1 MNRTEQFRRTV
12 IAEVADL
19 FSPVGRFWSGECL
32 REHCRIMSV
41 AAVLL
46 TGATAAAIGAIHAR
60 LYGHD
65 IFFLLDNGW
74 RTLHGQRVHVDYSSA
89 WGPLT
94 FLLIAAGL
102 AVSGG
107 SVAAVTY
114 ASAFF
119 AVVTGAWSAWLA
131 AGRSRSMTGIVF
143 PCFIALLAAAPFALG
158 DPPLWTSHGMV
169 YNRYGYALLGVIMLE
184 CFLPADES
192 HSRRRRLS
200 ESILTGCAV
209 AILLFLKVTYF
220 LVALPLL
227 GTSLLLWKPRRD
239 RALAYAAGFGATAI
253 VFLAYLRFNV
263 VAMANDLLA
272 AAAARS
278 GSLGV
283 RHEFTPL
290 FIGVVC
296 HLVPLAILAFG
307 CARLSTTPEGSAPPL
322 WRTLRYP
329 LAAFVVVAA
338 DGLLLITNAQL
349 PSYPLTAAFAL
360 VLLVSIDNALCSSV
374 PMSSTRKFA
383 SLFVLLAGFLFVP
396 LLLQQAAGLV
406 YGFVEARINPN
417 PPGLLRF
424 ESPRLRALVLYD
436 TAPDDIDRYSNGR
449 EYVASVNDG
458 MRLLVANTRPSDKV
472 ATLDMFNPF
481 AYALD
486 REPIRGGIAAA
497 AYRYTLDDRNHP
509 SPDRFLGDAA
519 VVMVPK
525 YPAAPPIFYD
535 GYRNIYQPAIE
546 REFHLET
553 ESSRWRLYRRV
564 TQQSASSVPDSRYTG
579 VN

>member
-1 MNRTEQFRRTV
+1 
-12 IAEVADL
+12 
-19 FSPVGRFWSGECL
+19 
-32 REHCRIMSV
+32 MSIG
-41 AAVLL
+41 AVLL
-46 TGATAAAIGAIHAR
+46 TGAVTVAIGAIHAR

-94 FLLIAAGL
+94 FLLVAAGL

-107 SVAAVTY
+107 SVAAVSY
-114 ASAFF
+114 ASAFV
-119 AVVTGAWSAWLA
+119 ALVAGSWSAWLV
-131 AGRSRSMTGIVF
+131 AGRSRTLTGIVY

-158 DPPLWTSHGMV
+158 DPPLYTSQGMV

-184 CFLPADES
+184 CFLPAAD
-192 HSRRRRLS
+192 SRLRARWLS
-200 ESILTGCAV
+200 ESILTGCGV
-209 AILLFLKVTYF
+209 GILLFLKVTYF
-220 LVALPLL
+220 FIALPLI
-227 GTSLLLWKPRRD
+227 GTSLLFWQPRRN
-239 RALAYAAGFGATAI
+239 RALAYAIGFGATTIA
-253 VFLAYLRFNV
+253 FFGYLRFDV
-263 VAMANDLLA
+263 VAMAKDLLA

-283 RHEFTPL
+283 RHEFAGL
-290 FIGVVC
+290 LAGVAC
-296 HLVPLAILAFG
+296 HLVPLAILALG
-307 CARLSTTPEGSAPPL
+307 CVRLSSAPEARVPPL
-322 WRTLRYP
+322 WRTVRYP
-329 LAAFVVVAA
+329 LAALVVVAA
-338 DGLLLITNAQL
+338 DTLLLLTNAQV
-349 PSYPLTAAFAL
+349 PCYPLTAAFAL
-360 VLLVSIDNALCSSV
+360 VLLVSIDTALRSFA
-374 PMSSTRKFA
+374 PMSSTKKSA
-383 SLFVLLAGFLFVP
+383 SLLVLVAGFLFVP
-396 LLLQQAAGLV
+396 IFLQQAVGLV
-406 YGFVEARINPN
+406 HGFVEARINPN

-436 TAPDDIDRYSNGR
+436 TALDDIDRYSNGR

-481 AYALD
+481 AYALG

-509 SPDRFLGDAA
+509 SPARFFGDAA

-525 YPAAPPIFYD
+525 YPAAPPIFFD
-535 GYRNIYQPAIE
+535 GYRDIYQPAIE
-546 REFHLET
+546 REFYLEA

-564 TQQSASSVPDSRYTG
+564 TQQSASSTPATRHKG